1 MRKEREPAA
10 WLLCFR
16 LSSCSWEKGARVHG
30 NIPAAAEPRR
40 PNETA
45 SDTHASTH
53 GTAHTLASEQEQG
66 PFCSYLHCGVKKAP
80 LFLNQIVPLRYFI
93 ININWIWV
101 DPDRWAITMRMRPAC
116 NSSQSKQLPN
126 RMCTV
131 CSSCVRKL
139 FTSNCKPNLDM
150 ND

>member
-16 LSSCSWEKGARVHG
+16 LSSFSWEKGARVHG

-93 ININWIWV
+93 YQYQLDLSRSRQMSNYDENEACMQLIPEQTITKQNVHGLLILC
-101 DPDRWAITMRMRPAC
+101 PQAIHI
-116 NSSQSKQLPN
+116 QL
-126 RMCTV
+126 
-131 CSSCVRKL
+131 
-139 FTSNCKPNLDM
+139 
-150 ND
+150 